1 LVPINGECKNHHTIA
16 GLWFAA
22 WAACLPLFSISQ
34 KTLYPLLLIAAGFA
48 AWRGQSL
55 KATPAPLKLWG
66 AWMIPNLGFLLL
78 ASRNAFNDLQSGL
91 ITGQGELLTSLS
103 RAWLYLLGP
112 MLLVWFCRIGI
123 LGLATAARAVA
134 IGLMGKIW
142 ICLALTPVFSD
153 RFASKGHILQF
164 PTLEPNV
171 TQWVGNYAVITAA
184 CLAIAI
190 FNRAKNP
197 ISARLNRFLC
207 TLGLIT
213 FLFCSVV
220 LNNLG
225 CTIGSGLCIGL
236 ITTDLARQRQ
246 NNLTDVEKETRT
258 KSLPQ
263 RVRLIGFAGI
273 GATLAFT
280 ASNQALLEA
289 LRVKHLLIR
298 NDRLEFLVQGF
309 KRFAETPPSISY
321 LTSGPPSFQRPICF
335 SANEAIFT
343 DGNSCHSYW
352 HNIAWDAFRNSGYI
366 GLAIGLLI
374 GLTLLYGLIRSLQL
388 KAVGASAGFLA
399 SFYVVLTSPII
410 ETGAG
415 EVLPLALLIAMA
427 FCQTEAVGQWRRESA
442 SMRA

>member
-1 LVPINGECKNHHTIA
+1 MPINAEGKNHHTIS

-48 AWRGQSL
+48 AWRDQSL
-55 KATPAPLKLWG
+55 KATSAPLKLWG

-103 RAWLYLLGP
+103 RAWLYLLVP
-112 MLLVWFCRIGI
+112 MLLVWLNKIGA

-134 IGLMGKIW
+134 TGLMGKIW
-142 ICLALTPVFSD
+142 ICLALTPLFSD

-164 PTLEPNV
+164 PTLESNV
-171 TQWVGNYAVITAA
+171 TQWVGNYAVITAG

-190 FNRAKNP
+190 FNPTRQL
-197 ISARLNRFLC
+197 ISERLNQLLCFLGV
-207 TLGLIT
+207 LT
-213 FLFCSVV
+213 FFFCSLV

-225 CTIGSGLCIGL
+225 GTVGAGLCLGL
-236 ITTDLARQRQ
+236 IATDLARKKQQDLRDPKKQ
-246 NNLTDVEKETRT
+246 ACNQSHQLKY
-258 KSLPQ
+258 
-263 RVRLIGFAGI
+263 RLIGFAGM
-273 GATLAFT
+273 GTALALALSNTTLI
-280 ASNQALLEA
+280 NA
-289 LRVKHLLIR
+289 LRIKHLATN

-309 KRFAETPPSISY
+309 NRFTATSPSVSY
-321 LTSGPPSFQRPICF
+321 LASGPPSFQRPICF
-335 SANEAIFT
+335 NAGESIFL
-343 DGNSCHSYW
+343 GGYSCHDYW
-352 HNIAWDAFRNSGYI
+352 HNIVWDALRNSGYI
-366 GLAIGLLI
+366 GLSIGLLI
-374 GLTLLYGLIRSLQL
+374 VSALLYGLIRSLRF
-388 KAVGASAGFLA
+388 KTVGASAGFLA
-399 SFYVVLTSPII
+399 CFYVIFTSPII

-427 FCQTEAVGQWRRESA
+427 FCQTDAVGQWRRASA

>member
-1 LVPINGECKNHHTIA
+1 MPIKGEGKNQHNIS
-16 GLWFAA
+16 GLWLAA

-48 AWRGQSL
+48 LWRGQSL
-55 KATPAPLKLWG
+55 KATPTPLKLWG

-103 RAWLYLLGP
+103 RAWLYLLVP
-112 MLLVWFCRIGI
+112 MLLVWFSTIGI

-134 IGLMGKIW
+134 TGLMGKIW
-142 ICLALTPVFSD
+142 ICLALTPLFSD
-153 RFASKGHILQF
+153 RFAGKGHILQF

-171 TQWVGNYAVITAA
+171 TQWVGNYAVITAG

-190 FNRAKNP
+190 FSRAEHGIRK
-197 ISARLNRFLC
+197 RLNRLLC
-207 TLGLIT
+207 VLGLIT

-236 ITTDLARQRQ
+236 IAADLARQRQ
-246 NNLTDVEKETRT
+246 HDFRYVEKETRT
-258 KSLPQ
+258 QSLQ
-263 RVRLIGFAGI
+263 QQVRLIGFAGI
-273 GATLAFT
+273 GAALAF
-280 ASNQALLEA
+280 AVSNHALLEA

-298 NDRLEFLVQGF
+298 NDRLEFFLQGF
-309 KRFAETPPSISY
+309 KRFSETSPSISH
-321 LTSGPPSFQRPICF
+321 LSSGPPSFQRPICF
-335 SANEAIFT
+335 SAEEVTFT
-343 DGNSCHSYW
+343 YGNSCHNYW

-374 GLTLLYGLIRSLQL
+374 VSTLLYGLIRSLRL

-399 SFYVVLTSPII
+399 SFYVVFTSPII

-415 EVLPLALLIAMA
+415 EVIPLALLIAMA
-427 FCQTEAVGQWRRESA
+427 FCQTDAVDQWRRASA

>member
-1 LVPINGECKNHHTIA
+1 LVPINGEGKNHQTIS
-16 GLWFAA
+16 GLWVAA

-34 KTLYPLLLIAAGFA
+34 KTLYTLLLIGTGFA

-55 KATPAPLKLWG
+55 KAKSEPLKLWA

-103 RAWLYLLGP
+103 RAWLYLLVP

-123 LGLATAARAVA
+123 LGLETAARSVA
-134 IGLMGKIW
+134 TGLMGKIW

-190 FNRAKNP
+190 FNPAKNP
-197 ISARLNRFLC
+197 ISARLNRLLC
-207 TLGLIT
+207 ILGLIT
-213 FLFCSVV
+213 FLYCSVV

-236 ITTDLARQRQ
+236 IAADLARQRQ
-246 NNLTDVEKETRT
+246 HHLRDVRKQPKTQ
-258 KSLPQ
+258 SLQHP
-263 RVRLIGFAGI
+263 VRLIGFAGL
-273 GATLAFT
+273 GAALAF
-280 ASNQALLEA
+280 AVSNQALLEA

-298 NDRLEFLVQGF
+298 NDRLEFLAQGF
-309 KRFAETPPSISY
+309 KRFAETPASISY

-366 GLAIGLLI
+366 GLTIGLVI
-374 GLTLLYGLIRSLQL
+374 VSTLLYGLIRSLQL
-388 KAVGASAGFLA
+388 KAIGASAGFLA